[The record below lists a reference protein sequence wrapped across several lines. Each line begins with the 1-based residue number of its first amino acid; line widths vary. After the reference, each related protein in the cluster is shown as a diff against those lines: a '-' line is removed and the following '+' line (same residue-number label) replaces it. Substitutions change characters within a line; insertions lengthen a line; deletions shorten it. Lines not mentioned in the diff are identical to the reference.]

1 MAMLALLLR
10 LSIWVAAVN
19 ALFIWE
25 ACRVDGTCPSP
36 KGKTV
41 DVGVDLGVEAKRSQP
56 LVLEI
61 HRTNPVSNIA
71 DLCPCCFR
79 D

>member
-1 MAMLALLLR
+1 MAMLALLLQ
-10 LSIWVAAVN
+10 LSTWVAAVN

-41 DVGVDLGVEAKRSQP
+41 DLGVDFGVEAKRSQP

-61 HRTNPVSNIA
+61 HHTNPVSSSA
-71 DLCPCCFR
+71 YLR
-79 D
+79 S